1 MNYTKQNFVSGQV
14 LNAENLNHI
23 EQGIVDLES
32 NSSTAFAGKA
42 DKSEVQA
49 NAKSIS
55 AETTR
60 AQAAESALSTKIT
73 EEVTRAK
80 AAESDLSGKVTTE
93 TSRAKSAEEA
103 NARAIS
109 AEKAR
114 ASGEEGR
121 LRTAITTEENRA
133 QQAESSLEARVSAL
147 DGSLQALGLT
157 VVDGRICM
165 KYVKS

>member
-14 LNAENLNHI
+14 LNAEHLNHI
-23 EQGIVDLES
+23 EQGIVDVE
-32 NSSTAFAGKA
+32 N
-42 DKSEVQA
+42 
-49 NAKSIS
+49 
-55 AETTR
+55 
-60 AQAAESALSTKIT
+60 ALSTKIT